1 MQCLDSSPLR
11 YSLDCFESWS
21 HATCPF
27 LVGKLSRGMGDS
39 GIFLLTGWTLV
50 ETGRGC
56 PPFCL
61 LERSI
66 FIAWYKYNQKASIK
80 LRYYCSSKLERLEV
94 SASWLLCATMNIL
107 WERKYLVSDS
117 FYSAAT
123 HRTGNLPDF
132 SSITIIAHPSLQSL
146 FHRINDG
153 RPCRS
158 IRSMKLAAHPSGNLG
173 CWSQWTA
180 CCS

>member
-1 MQCLDSSPLR
+1 MIEPRLPHAAPRLQPFKPL
-11 YSLDCFESWS
+11 SDCFESWS
-21 HATCPF
+21 HTTCPF

-50 ETGRGC
+50 ETGCGC

-132 SSITIIAHPSLQSL
+132 SSITIIAHPSLPSL
-146 FHRINDG
+146 FRGIYDA
-153 RPCRS
+153 RPC
-158 IRSMKLAAHPSGNLG
+158 
-173 CWSQWTA
+173 
-180 CCS
+180 